1 MAREG
6 SVVFTWLNLQEFDYR
21 QQLLSAFCS
30 RSSEANFLA
39 ERERKGKWGRS
50 GQWVWHSS
58 PTEAKPVNPVSFS
71 SSACASFWLVSSVAF
86 NRIFRQPAGPFGRGV
101 QKRGVLK
108 KGTRQGGGFEVL
120 HFACWLKRFISR
132 FQTWLPWQLTR
143 LESCPFEGSLFNNE
157 LRLPRLGLVC
167 WAAQPSF
174 ICCLGT
180 WSIAN

>member
-1 MAREG
+1 MA
-6 SVVFTWLNLQEFDYR
+6 FTWLNLQEFGYR

-39 ERERKGKWGRS
+39 ERERKGKWAEWSVGVAQQPNRNEACE
-50 GQWVWHSS
+50 SS
-58 PTEAKPVNPVSFS
+58 LIFFFCLSFS
-71 SSACASFWLVSSVAF
+71 LASFWLVSSVAF

-101 QKRGVLK
+101 YRRGGLK

-120 HFACWLKRFISR
+120 HFACWCKRVISR

-157 LRLPRLGLVC
+157 LRLPRLELV
-167 WAAQPSF
+167 ARR
-174 ICCLGT
+174 
-180 WSIAN
+180 N